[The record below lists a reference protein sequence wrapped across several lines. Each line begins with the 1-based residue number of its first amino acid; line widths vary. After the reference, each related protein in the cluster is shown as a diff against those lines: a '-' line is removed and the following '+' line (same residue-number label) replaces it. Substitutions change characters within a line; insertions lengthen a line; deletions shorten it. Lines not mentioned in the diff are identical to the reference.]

1 MNKTTILTLALCA
14 GLLSAC
20 TEDKAEAPAPKAE
33 APAAPAVKPE
43 APAAKADAPAAKV
56 NAPAAQAP
64 AMASF
69 TGGLN
74 AYNAHKEKQRLEAQQ
89 AEDARHASFKKADRS
104 VPFEQYREIKDGKT
118 LMLIYHAMTQGSLS
132 GEVLADFYDDQFYTE
147 KDAFKR
153 QDRIKAIMPQV
164 EADMA
169 GLIDSPYYA
178 MGVGISVESYDFDKK
193 AFKVNGISKD
203 GLAVSLRGSGK
214 QFVTFVNG
222 GEYGWLKVEDE
233 ALARKIESIRNES
246 FGDFTAKAYFYAANA
261 QPVGKVNAIESELTR
276 VEIIS
281 KNGEVVG
288 VI

>member
-1 MNKTTILTLALCA
+1 MNKTTFLTLALCA

-33 APAAPAVKPE
+33 APAE
-43 APAAKADAPAAKV
+43 KV
-56 NAPAAQAP
+56 NTPLAQAPAAQAP
-64 AMASF
+64 VAQNPSMAPF

-89 AEDARHASFKKADRS
+89 AEEDRRAGFKKADRS

-118 LMLIYHAMTQGSLS
+118 IMLIYHAMTQGSLS
-132 GEVLADFYDDQFYTE
+132 GEDLAKAYDDQLYTE

-153 QDRIKAIMPQV
+153 QDRIKAFMPQV
-164 EADMA
+164 EADMI

-178 MGVGISVESYDFDKK
+178 MDVSISVESYDFDKK

-203 GLAVSLRGSGK
+203 GLAVSIRGAGK

-222 GEYGWLKVEDE
+222 SEYGWLKVEDE
-233 ALARKIESIRNES
+233 ALARKIEGIRNES
-246 FGDFTAKAYFYAANA
+246 FGDFTAKAYFFAAHA
-261 QPVGKVNAIESELTR
+261 QSAGKVNAIESELTR